1 MDRKTL
7 LAVVLSVVIIV
18 GGMLITPLLFPSKPA
33 ATAPTVVSSSTQGTP
48 SPAGPAA
55 TSGTNGAAQ
64 SNAAPTSASPAATGT
79 STVPAAGGS
88 GAVAATPDS
97 SPPASQPQTIER
109 QTDLYDLTFASAGA
123 TLTSVKLRKYKN
135 VDGSLVDMEMLP
147 KTAAANEIPFALSFG
162 LHGAEELTVPFVLRE
177 SSTTAQSTFE
187 FSRVFVSST
196 GVPFTLR
203 KTYVFDKDEY
213 LFELRISIENSVN
226 DFPALDFNG
235 IAYTLTLGPQ
245 IGPHYLKLDNRN
257 DYRNYAYYESGKRQ
271 DPKVALG
278 QMKELDK
285 RVAWTGIV
293 GKYFTAIAVPDATA
307 YKLVYDSRKLVE
319 GFDRSTISFER
330 PALKSAKSTDVFR
343 FYMGPM
349 KKEILSLYN
358 DAAKNQFG
366 ISDLHADEVVTSAII
381 VGWLATLMKYV
392 LDFFVLIIPNYGIA
406 IILLT
411 LLTKVVFLPLTFR
424 SSESMA
430 KMAALNPKMA
440 EIRAQLKDKPEK
452 MNQAIAELY
461 KREKVNPLSGC
472 LPLLLQLPVF
482 IALYNLL
489 NSHFELRGALF
500 IPGWIP
506 DLSAPESIWTFP
518 SAIPLLG
525 TGLHLL
531 PIIML
536 ATQIASSRFTQ
547 PTGGSPQG
555 GAQAKLLMYALPIVF
570 FFILYEMPSGL
581 VLYWTV
587 QNILSVAQQL
597 YINWLRAKKNG
608 TGQGPAQP
616 VLVGKS
622 GRNLPGGSGPGGK
635 NGARPVLK
643 PGK

>member
-1 MDRKTL
+1 MDRRTL

-18 GGMLITPLLFPSKPA
+18 GGMLITPLLFPGKPA
-33 ATAPTVVSSSTQGTP
+33 ATTVATTPAPSTP
-48 SPAGPAA
+48 
-55 TSGTNGAAQ
+55 
-64 SNAAPTSASPAATGT
+64 AAPTAGSGTSAPSAGAASPGAAAPQASSGT
-79 STVPAAGGS
+79 SPAPAAGT
-88 GAVAATPDS
+88 GAVLPTADS
-97 SPPASQPQTIER
+97 LPPASQSRSIER
-109 QTDLYDLTFASAGA
+109 QTDLYDLTFSADGG
-123 TLTSVKLRKYKN
+123 TLTSIKLRKYKN
-135 VDGSLVDMEMLP
+135 LDGSLVDMEMLP
-147 KTAAANEIPFALSFG
+147 RTSAPNEIPFALAFG
-162 LHGAEELTVPFVLRE
+162 TQGADELNVPFALRE
-177 SSTTAQSTFE
+177 SSTDAQSTFE
-187 FSRVFVSST
+187 FSRVFTAPT

-213 LFELRISIENSVN
+213 LFEMDVTIENSVN
-226 DFPALDFNG
+226 DIPALDFG
-235 IAYTLTLGPQ
+235 GYAYTLTMGPQ

-257 DYRNYAYYESGKRQ
+257 DYRNYAFYENGKRQ
-271 DPKVALG
+271 DPRVALG
-278 QMKELDK
+278 QMKTLDK
-285 RVAWTGIV
+285 QVRWTGIV
-293 GKYFTAIAVPDATA
+293 GKYFTAIAVPDGTN
-307 YKLVYDSRKLVE
+307 YRLVYDSRKLVE

-358 DAAKNQFG
+358 DPAKNAFK
-366 ISDLHADEVVTSAII
+366 ISDLHADEVVPTAII

-392 LDFFVLIIPNYGIA
+392 LDFFYLIIPNYGIA

-411 LLTKVVFLPLTFR
+411 LLTKIVFLPLTFR

-461 KREKVNPLSGC
+461 KKEKVNPLSGC

-506 DLSAPESIWTFP
+506 DLSAPESVWTFP

-525 TGLHLL
+525 TGLHIL

-536 ATQIASSRFTQ
+536 ASQILSSKFTQ
-547 PTGGSPQG
+547 PTGSPQQS

-587 QNILSVAQQL
+587 QNILSTAQQL

-608 TGQGPAQP
+608 TTGQGPAQP
-616 VLVGKS
+616 VLVGRS
-622 GRNLPGGSGPGGK
+622 GKNAQGGPGAPGGK
-635 NGARPVLK
+635 NGPRPVLK

>member
-1 MDRKTL
+1 MDKRTL
-7 LAVVLSVVIIV
+7 LAVVLSVVIIIA
-18 GGMLITPLLFPSKPA
+18 GMLITPLLFPSKP
-33 ATAPTVVSSSTQGTP
+33 VETP
-48 SPAGPAA
+48 APAA
-55 TSGTNGAAQ
+55 TSAGGAA
-64 SNAAPTSASPAATGT
+64 SGAASGGQATTAPAAASPAA
-79 STVPAAGGS
+79 PAAATTPASAAPSATAPAPGV
-88 GAVAATPDS
+88 VAATADSAPPPTQPDLI
-97 SPPASQPQTIER
+97 QRE
-109 QTDLYDLTFASAGA
+109 TDLYHLTFSSEGG
-123 TLTSVKLRKYKN
+123 TLLSVKLKNYKN
-135 VDGSLVDMEMLP
+135 LDGSLVDMEMLP
-147 KTAAANEIPFALSFG
+147 KTAAPNEMPFGIAFG
-162 LHGAEELTVPFVLRE
+162 VHGAEELTVPFALRE
-177 SSTTAQSTFE
+177 TIGEQSTWE
-187 FSRVFVSST
+187 FSRTFVSST

-213 LFELRISIENSVN
+213 LFELHISIENSVN
-226 DFPALDFNG
+226 DYPALDFG
-235 IAYTLTLGPQ
+235 GFAYTLTLGPQ

-257 DYRNYAYYESGKRQ
+257 DYRNYAYYENGKRQ
-271 DPKVALG
+271 DPRAGMG

-285 RVAWTGIV
+285 QVTWTAIV
-293 GKYFTAIAVPDATA
+293 GKYFTAIAVPDANP
-307 YKLVYDSRKLVE
+307 YHIIYDSRSLVP

-330 PALKSAKSTDVFR
+330 PALKSAKTTDVFR

-349 KKEILSLYN
+349 KKEILARYN
-358 DAAKNQFG
+358 DASKNQFG
-366 ISDLHADEVVTSAII
+366 ISDLHADEVVTTAIL
-381 VGWLATLMKYV
+381 VGWLATLMKYI
-392 LDFFVLIIPNYGIA
+392 LDFFYLLIPNYGIA

-411 LLTKVVFLPLTFR
+411 LLTKIVFLPLTYR

-489 NSHFELRGALF
+489 NSHFELRGAAF

-506 DLSAPESIWTFP
+506 DLSAPESVWTFP
-518 SAIPLLG
+518 SPVPLLG

-536 ATQIASSRFTQ
+536 GTQILSSKFTQ
-547 PTGGSPQG
+547 PTGNPQQ

-587 QNILSVAQQL
+587 QNVLSTAQQV
-597 YINWLRAKKNG
+597 YINWLRARKNG
-608 TGQGPAQP
+608 TAGQPP
-616 VLVGKS
+616 V
-622 GRNLPGGSGPGGK
+622 PTQGGK
-635 NGARPVLK
+635 GGPRLVSK
-643 PGK
+643 PSR